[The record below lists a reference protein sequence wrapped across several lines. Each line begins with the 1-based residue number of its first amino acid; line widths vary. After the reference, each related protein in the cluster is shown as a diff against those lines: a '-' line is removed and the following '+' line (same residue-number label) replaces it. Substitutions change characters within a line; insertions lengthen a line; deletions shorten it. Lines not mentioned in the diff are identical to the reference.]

1 MSEEIE
7 QKAIKT
13 IPGLRR
19 AAIGLIR
26 MGMSRKEICA
36 TLINDDVIKSFEKDT
51 AEDVI
56 KDTCENFPNY
66 NLIQK
71 VMRSKLIINT
81 EDKESKYRIMDPLT
95 EKDIVVTKQNLTSL
109 FNSKMDLSD
118 KIYTCTLTYDPYNI
132 FVLKSNEH
140 NPWTYNTYKP
150 AKWNAKYYHSKGRKV
165 LEKIDKIPEMYER
178 FLKHLFNNHDESYEY
193 VLDWVAN
200 GLKSRN
206 YCILATIGTQGVG
219 KGVLGEIMRLLFG
232 DSNFHKGE
240 DRMFKGNFN
249 SQIMEKRLVYCD
261 ELKINNVNEE
271 NKIKTIVNDFIE
283 IEKKGID
290 VEEIRNYANFYISS
304 NNMDAIKLSG
314 DDRRFSI
321 VNLTD
326 EKLLNI
332 LGTDEIEALLLEEN
346 IEQLAA
352 YLSYR
357 EIDRNKILRVFKS
370 DRTQEV
376 KDSTLNIWQE
386 WFLDEYCPLHEG
398 TQFCY
403 KVAIEAIEE
412 NFSRGKYQF
421 SRRALQA
428 FSKRYPDRLRIK
440 NTRSIKGKS
449 KWEIE
454 ILKQEQSK

>member
-1 MSEEIE
+1 MNEILE
-7 QKAIKT
+7 QKTIKT

-19 AAIGLIR
+19 AAISMIR
-26 MGMSRKEICA
+26 MGLSEKDIIVN
-36 TLINDDVIKSFEKDT
+36 LVNDDVINSFEKDT

-66 NLIQK
+66 VLIQK
-71 VMRSKLIINT
+71 VMRSKLIINA
-81 EDKESKYRIMDPLT
+81 DDRESRIRIMDPLSQ
-95 EKDIVVTKQNLTSL
+95 KDLVITKINLTSL
-109 FNSKMDLSD
+109 FNSKVDLSD
-118 KIYTCTLTYDPYNI
+118 RMYTCISVYDPYNSY
-132 FVLKSNEH
+132 VLKSNEH
-140 NPWTYNTYKP
+140 NPWTYNMYKP
-150 AKWNAKYYHSKGRKV
+150 AKWNVKYYFSKGRKV
-165 LEKIDKIPEMYER
+165 LEQSNDIPKIYET
-178 FLKHLFNNHDESYEY
+178 FLKHLFKNHTESYEY
-193 VLDWVAN
+193 VLDWIAN
-200 GLKSRN
+200 GLRSRN

-240 DRMFKGNFN
+240 DRMFKGTFN
-249 SQIMEKRLVYCD
+249 SQIMNKRLVYCD

-290 VEEIRNYANFYISS
+290 VEEIRNYANFYVSS

-326 EKLLNI
+326 EKLLNV
-332 LGTDEIEALLLEEN
+332 LNTEEIEELLKEEN
-346 IEQLAA
+346 IEELAKFL
-352 YLSYR
+352 YYR
-357 EIDRNKILRVFKS
+357 EVDKDKILRVFKS
-370 DRTQEV
+370 ERTQEV

-386 WFLDEYCPLHEG
+386 WFLDEYCPPLEG
-398 TQFCY
+398 KRFCY
-403 KVAIEAIEE
+403 KKAIEAIEE
-412 NFSRGKYQF
+412 SFSRGKYQF

-428 FSKRYPDRLRIK
+428 FSKRYPERLCMHSFK
-440 NTRSIKGKS
+440 DKYNKT

-454 ILKQEQSK
+454 IFKQ